1 MTADRPAIRCHQLRR
16 TFGDVTAVDEADLKV
31 EAGTSVSIQG
41 VSGSGKST
49 LLNIL
54 GLMDH
59 HTSGSYHLF
68 GHDVAQLDPRE
79 RARVRSR
86 VFGFVFQA
94 FNLVTDRTVEDNIAT
109 GLLYSGIHRRHW
121 DARIRHAVETVGLV
135 DRLNARTST
144 LSGGEQQR
152 VAIARA
158 VVADP
163 RLLLCD
169 EPTGNLDAGNR
180 TMLLDL
186 LDRLQ
191 DDGITII
198 TVTHDPAV
206 AGRSEHQLEMVNGRL
221 QTSRP

>member
-1 MTADRPAIRCHQLRR
+1 MTADPPAIDCHQLRR

-31 EAGTSVSIQG
+31 EAGMQVSIQG

-49 LLNIL
+49 LLNLL

-59 HTSGSYHLF
+59 PTSGSYNLF
-68 GHDVAQLDPRE
+68 GHDVAQLTSKE
-79 RARVRSR
+79 QAQVRSR
-86 VFGFVFQA
+86 IFGFVFQA
-94 FNLVTDRTVEDNIAT
+94 FNLVADRTVADNIAT

-121 DARIRHAVETVGLV
+121 HARIGHAVEMVGL
-135 DRLNARTST
+135 DHRLHARAST

-163 RLLLCD
+163 RVVLCD
-169 EPTGNLDAGNR
+169 EPTGNLDADNR
-180 TMLLDL
+180 TMVLEL

-191 DDGITII
+191 TDGITII

-206 AGRSEHQLEMVNGRL
+206 ARRSEYQLEMVNGVLRIAEA
-221 QTSRP
+221 